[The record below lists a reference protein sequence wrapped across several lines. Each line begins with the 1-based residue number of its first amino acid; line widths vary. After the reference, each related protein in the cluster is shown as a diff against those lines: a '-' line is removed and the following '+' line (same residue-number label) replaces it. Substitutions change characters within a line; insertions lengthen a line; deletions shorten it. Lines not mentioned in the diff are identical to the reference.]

1 MKDEKEARNFGTIRR
16 ILRKSLPN
24 GLFPLGFPDFGL
36 LIPLGHDVLK
46 GGSNDGPLEL
56 VGPLRPLLGG
66 LLLLTLLV
74 LATVE
79 HGPVDLAR
87 VALEE
92 VSAVG
97 STVQELEGPSIGPD
111 QGSAPARVDF
121 VSTVR
126 TKFDPEMINERLCR
140 FI

>member
-36 LIPLGHDVLK
+36 LIPLSHNVLK
-46 GGSNDGPLEL
+46 GGSYDGPLEL

-74 LATVE
+74 FATVE
-79 HGPVDLAR
+79 NGPVDLAG
-87 VALEE
+87 VTLQE

-97 STVQELEGPSIGPD
+97 ATVQEFEGL
-111 QGSAPARVDF
+111 Q
-121 VSTVR
+121 
-126 TKFDPEMINERLCR
+126 R
-140 FI
+140 FGTC